1 MGKKKKILII
11 TAVVIV
17 VVILVVAN
25 LTTSSESAIDVNTAD
40 VSEKDLVEIVSA
52 SGRIQPQTKV
62 NITSEVNGE
71 IIYLAVNE
79 GDTVK
84 SGSLLVMLDTVQLKS
99 DVDQALYALN
109 ETNAY
114 LEGARST
121 LDQRTEEFHR
131 QEKLFENKLTSETEY
146 KDSRYAYLSAKSSF
160 EAMQAQGKQLSARYE
175 KALDNL
181 SKTKILAPMDGII
194 TYLDCEVGEI
204 AAAQTSYTQGKTL
217 MTISN
222 LNVFEVEVEV
232 DETEIAKI
240 QLNQPADIEVDAFP
254 DTTFYGEVVEIGNT
268 AIYQSTSSTD
278 QSTNFRVKVIFKDT
292 EINIRPGMS
301 ADVDITT
308 NKRSGVL
315 AIPFSSVVMRTLDL
329 DSLERA
335 RAERD
340 ASPETAV
347 VSEVQ
352 AAENDDENEPTPADT
367 LEKKDKEEVEREELK
382 GVFLLK
388 DGKAQFVPVK
398 TGIADQKDIEITT
411 GINPGDSIIT
421 GPYRILR
428 TLKDGDNVKVVNKEI
443 VERT

>member
-11 TAVVIV
+11 SA
-17 VVILVVAN
+17 VILVVVIIVVAN
-25 LTTSSESAIDVNTAD
+25 LATNSESAIEVSALDVA
-40 VSEKDLVEIVSA
+40 EKDLVEIVSA

-71 IIYLAVNE
+71 IIYLAVKE
-79 GDTVK
+79 GDTVRT
-84 SGSLLVMLDTVQLKS
+84 GNLLVMLDTVQLKS

-114 LEGARST
+114 LEGSKSS
-121 LDQRTEEFHR
+121 LDKATEEFHR
-131 QEKLFENKLTSETEY
+131 QEKLYENKLTSETEY
-146 KDSRYAYLSAKSSF
+146 KNARYAYLNANATY
-160 EAMQAQGKQLSARYE
+160 EAMQAQARQLSARYD

-181 SKTKILAPMDGII
+181 SKTKILAPMSGII

-240 QLNQPADIEVDAFP
+240 RLNQPADIEVDAFP
-254 DTTFYGEVVEIGNT
+254 DTVFSGEVVEIGNT
-268 AIYQSTSSTD
+268 AIYQGTGSTD

-292 EINIRPGMS
+292 EVNIRPGMS

-308 NKRSGVL
+308 NKQSGVL
-315 AIPFSSVVMRTLDL
+315 AIPFSAVVMRTMDL
-329 DSLERA
+329 DSLEQA
-335 RAERD
+335 RKEQAE
-340 ASPETAV
+340 ATESTAV
-347 VSEVQ
+347 SQVQ
-352 AAENDDENEPTPADT
+352 AAETDDETESAPADT
-367 LEKKDKEEVEREELK
+367 LKKKDEEIQREELK

-388 DGKAQFVPVK
+388 DGKAHFVPVK
-398 TGIADQKDIEITT
+398 TGIADQKDIEIST
-411 GINPGDSIIT
+411 GITVGDSVIT

-428 TLKDGDNVKVVNKEI
+428 TLKDGDNVKVVNTVI